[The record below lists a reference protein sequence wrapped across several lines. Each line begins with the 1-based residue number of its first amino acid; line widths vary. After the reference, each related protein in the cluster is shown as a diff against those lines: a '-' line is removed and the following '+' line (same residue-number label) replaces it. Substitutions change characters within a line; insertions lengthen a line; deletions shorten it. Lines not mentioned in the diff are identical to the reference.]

1 MKIFFTDEVKSR
13 HSQMKET
20 YSKKRRLILKIIMK
34 GSPLNR
40 KKMTQEEKMQEKR
53 MVDRVKIFHN
63 QDGVSENT

>member
-1 MKIFFTDEVKSR
+1 
-13 HSQMKET
+13 MKET

-34 GSPLNR
+34 GSPLHR

-53 MVDRVKIFHN
+53 MVDRVKIFHK